1 MPLGLA
7 MGGRRLRVR
16 SGRFADRDHKNIVSW
31 NRYPRGSHY
40 AAHLEPDQLAGDIR
54 QFFAA
59 VR

>member
-1 MPLGLA
+1 VPLGLA
-7 MGGRRLRVR
+7 MAGGDFVSIR
-16 SGRFADRDHKNIVSW
+16 RFADRDHKNIVSW

-40 AAHLEPDQLAGDIR
+40 AAHLEPDQTADDIR